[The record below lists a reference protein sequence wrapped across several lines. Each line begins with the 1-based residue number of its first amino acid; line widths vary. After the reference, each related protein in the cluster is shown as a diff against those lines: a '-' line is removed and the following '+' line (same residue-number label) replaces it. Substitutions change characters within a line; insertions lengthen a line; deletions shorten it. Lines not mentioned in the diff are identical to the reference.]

1 MLMHL
6 KGVHRVAK
14 PLKDGRLAVYYY
26 AWRGGPALTGEP
38 GTPAFID
45 SYQRAHESRK
55 AVPQGTILS
64 LVAHYKQTE
73 DFTGLGASTKRD
85 YLRYLEDIEIE
96 FGKMPIAAVEDRR
109 SRGDFKKWRDGM
121 AETPRKADMAWS
133 VLQRVLSVA
142 KDRGLISVNV
152 CERPGRLYKSN
163 RRDKI
168 WDDKTIARAERLLPP
183 HLTQALTLALW
194 TGQRQGDLLRLP
206 WSAYDG
212 QKIRLKQS
220 KRDAAV
226 LLKVG
231 SPLKTMLDE
240 MERVSPVILTNTRG
254 VPWTSD
260 GFRSSWRKGCAKAE
274 IDGLT
279 FHDLRG
285 SVVTRLALAGNDVPA
300 ITSVTGH
307 SLKEAAAILQSTY
320 LSRSQQLS
328 EDAVTRLEGRFGE
341 RKL

>member
-1 MLMHL
+1 MRL
-6 KGVHRVAK
+6 KGVHRVRK
-14 PLKDGRLAVYYY
+14 TLKDGSQSVYHY
-26 AWRGGPALTGEP
+26 AWRGGPPLTGDP
-38 GTPAFID
+38 GSPEFVA
-45 SYQRAHESRK
+45 SYHRAHEARK
-55 AVPQGTILS
+55 SVPGGTVFS

-73 DFTGLGASTKRD
+73 DFEGLAPSTKRD
-85 YLRYLEDIEIE
+85 YLRYLKEIE
-96 FGKMPIAAVEDRR
+96 NEFGTMPLEAVEQVR
-109 SRGDFKKWRDGM
+109 SRGVFKQWRDTM
-121 AETPRKADMAWS
+121 AATPRKADLAWS

-142 KDRGLISVNV
+142 KDRGLIAVNV

-168 WDDKTIARAERLLPP
+168 WEDETIARAYALLPP
-183 HLTQALTLALW
+183 HLAHVLTLALW

-212 QKIRLKQS
+212 KNISLKQS
-220 KRDAAV
+220 KRGAAV

-231 SPLKTMLDE
+231 APLKTMLDG
-240 MERVSPVILTNTRG
+240 MERACPVILTNTRS
-254 VPWTSD
+254 VPWTSS
-260 GFRSSWRKGCAKAE
+260 GFRSSWGKGCAKAGIE
-274 IDGLT
+274 GLT

-285 SVVTRLALAGNDVPA
+285 SVVTRLALAGNEVPA

-307 SLKEAAAILQSTY
+307 SLKEAEAILQSTY